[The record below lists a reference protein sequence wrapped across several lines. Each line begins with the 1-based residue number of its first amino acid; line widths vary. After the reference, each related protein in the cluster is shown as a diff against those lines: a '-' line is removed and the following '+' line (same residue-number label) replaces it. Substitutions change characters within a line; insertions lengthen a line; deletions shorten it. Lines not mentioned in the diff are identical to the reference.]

1 MRSEQIAM
9 DESIPMTRSGYN
21 KLKAELEQMETV
33 QMPAIADKIA
43 HARSEGDLS
52 ENAEYHA
59 QREAQGL
66 LQAKIN
72 LVKTKLSRANII
84 DPSTLPRDQVSF
96 GATVVVRDPD
106 LDDEETFTLVG
117 AGEEDYNQGRILTNS
132 PLGQALI
139 GRKIGEV
146 VDVPAPK
153 GTYQLEIVQIR
164 FEFAE

>member
-1 MRSEQIAM
+1 M
-9 DESIPMTRSGYN
+9 DDYIPMTRSGYN
-21 KLKAELEQMETV
+21 KLKAEMQHMETV
-33 QMPAIADKIA
+33 LMPAIAEKIA

-72 LVKTKLSRANII
+72 LIKTKLTQATII

-96 GATVVVRDPD
+96 GATVVVKDPD
-106 LDDEETFTLVG
+106 LGDEEVFTLVG
-117 AGEEDYNQGRILTNS
+117 VGEEDYNLGRILANS
-132 PLGQALI
+132 PLGQALN
-139 GRKIGEV
+139 GKKVGQV

-153 GTYQLEIVQIR
+153 GTYQLEIVDIR
-164 FEFAE
+164 FEFVEGG

>member
-1 MRSEQIAM
+1 M

-21 KLKAELEQMETV
+21 KLKSELEHMETV
-33 QMPAIADKIA
+33 LMPAIAEKIA

-72 LVKTKLSRANII
+72 LVKTKLSRASII
-84 DPSTLPRDQVSF
+84 DPATLPRDQVSF

-106 LDDEETFTLVG
+106 LGDDEVFTLVG
-117 AGEEDYNQGRILTNS
+117 AGEEDYNLGRILTNS
-132 PLGQALI
+132 PLGQALL
-139 GRKIGEV
+139 GKKIGQV

-153 GTYQLEIVQIR
+153 GTYQLEIIEIR
-164 FEFAE
+164 YEFADSE